1 MAFAID
7 SAPGV
12 LKDKPIPFGP
22 SSIENVDKA
31 MLNYLKNLAL
41 STTTKDGFK
50 EAPVVWV
57 SPERSLS
64 SKREEALRDKD
75 GTLILPIISLERT
88 DLVKDPSRKG
98 TVWANIIPKKR

>member
-31 MLNYLKNLAL
+31 MLNYLKNLL
-41 STTTKDGFK
+41 K
-50 EAPVVWV
+50 
-57 SPERSLS
+57 
-64 SKREEALRDKD
+64 
-75 GTLILPIISLERT
+75 
-88 DLVKDPSRKG
+88 
-98 TVWANIIPKKR
+98 